1 MDVFEA
7 IKSRRS
13 IRKYKPDPVSDD
25 DLQKV
30 LEAAHWAPS
39 WANTQCWRFIVVRSP
54 EIKQK
59 VAGTLNRVQIGDDF
73 LKNAATEAIRQAP
86 VLIVACAQTGIA
98 GYNRDGT
105 PVTDKDDWLLFDVA
119 LAVQNLTLAACAL
132 GMGTVIV
139 GAFDAKKAAEI
150 LDVPDG
156 CTVVTMTPLGYP
168 DHTGQ
173 IPPRKA
179 LGDIVYKDTFGKS

>member
-7 IKSRRS
+7 IKTRRS
-13 IRKYKPDPVSDD
+13 IRKYKPDPISDE
-25 DLQKV
+25 DLKKV

-39 WANTQCWRFIVVRSP
+39 WANTQVWRFIVVRDP
-54 EIKQK
+54 NIKK
-59 VAGTLNRVQIGDDF
+59 MVAGTLMKVQFGDDF
-73 LKNAATEAIRQAP
+73 IKNAATDAMAQAP

-119 LAVQNLTLAACAL
+119 LAIQNLTLAARAL
-132 GMGTVIV
+132 GLGTVII
-139 GAFDAKKAAEI
+139 GAFDAKKAGEI
-150 LDVPDG
+150 LGVPDG
-156 CTVVTMTPLGYP
+156 YAVVTMTPLGYP

-173 IPPRKA
+173 APPRKDLA
-179 LGDIVYKDTFGKS
+179 EIIYTDKYGKS